1 MNAGWREVSVEL
13 VDGYEVTGPDGRPT
27 REVARAL
34 VAIEGGFAHLDIP
47 GTGVVQT
54 VSAPA
59 VRVITFR
66 PGADGAPRV

>member
-1 MNAGWREVSVEL
+1 MNAGWREASVEL
-13 VDGYEVTGPDGRPT
+13 VDGYRVTGPDGRPT
-27 REVARAL
+27 REVALAL
-34 VAIEGGFAHLDIP
+34 VAFEGGFAHLDIP

-66 PGADGAPRV
+66 PGEDGAPRA

>member
-1 MNAGWREVSVEL
+1 MNADWREASVEL

-34 VAIEGGFAHLDIP
+34 VAIEGGFAHLNIP

-59 VRVITFR
+59 IRVITFQ
-66 PGADGAPRV
+66 PNTGGAPRV

>member
-34 VAIEGGFAHLDIP
+34 VANP
-47 GTGVVQT
+47 
-54 VSAPA
+54 
-59 VRVITFR
+59 
-66 PGADGAPRV
+66 